1 MSFDVKKKDMRER
14 KLSYIGVVLSSD
26 TAGMKVEIAYKTKLS
41 SVQ

>member
-1 MSFDVKKKDMRER
+1 MSIGAKKKATKEN
-14 KLSYIGVVLSSD
+14 KPCYIGVVLSSD